1 MAKKNKDDSIIALEL
16 ERFEKKIKEFQDYL
30 EFTSI
35 KSIGDT
41 KERHSEIDAQIK
53 ILNALPNWLAS
64 YEKLLEQNDA
74 SKELILRGD
83 EEMSGLMKNK
93 LKEK

>member
-1 MAKKNKDDSIIALEL
+1 MAKKNNKDSVIALEL

-41 KERHSEIDAQIK
+41 KERHNEIDAQIK
-53 ILNALPNWLAS
+53 ILNALPNWLTA
-64 YEKLLEQNDA
+64 YERLLEEA
-74 SKELILRGD
+74 STSDQIDVRGG
-83 EEMSGLMKNK
+83 EEISGLMQKKLNK
-93 LKEK
+93 